1 MTKRKF
7 STGLLSPA
15 RFSLG
20 LMDPTDLATEGNLV
34 RGLKVFRAGT
44 FKDSRGR
51 EGTWTREMLATMVS
65 NFETLRSNGILPNV
79 PVREDHTE
87 TMKDVVGWFHALYLD
102 PTNPDMLLADVEFT
116 EPDKLAKYQRGTY
129 RSRSI
134 EISAYQDNEGNEYAP
149 VVIGLA
155 FVDLPAVEG
164 LFRLS
169 NTDTPPP
176 AKDDQS
182 SSGGAGASH
191 TKEKPK
197 MAKFKLNGTETEDEA
212 QVQAHIAALEAFRTQ
227 AQQVVDY
234 KFKINGVETNDFTAV
249 QAHCL
254 TLETFRSETIESGRA
269 SFVDQLATDG
279 KIGNPMKESFK
290 AMVATMN
297 DAQFDAFK
305 ASYELAPKL
314 PIFGQHAGG
323 SNAGANADPAQ
334 AEIET
339 LEEIVA
345 NHKRSGMSEEAVKNT
360 KSFKRL
366 QAIKAGA

>member
-20 LMDPTDLATEGNLV
+20 LMDPAGLAAEGNIV

-44 FKDSRGR
+44 FKDSKGR
-51 EGTWTREMLATMVS
+51 EATWTREMLALMVS
-65 NFETLRSNGILPNV
+65 NFETLRANGILPNV

-102 PTNPDMLLADVEFT
+102 PSNPDMLLADVEFT
-116 EPDKLAKYQRGTY
+116 EPEKLAKYQRGTY

-134 EISAYQDNEGNEYAP
+134 EISSYEDNDGREYAP

-169 NTDTPPP
+169 NNDNPPP
-176 AKDDQS
+176 AKDDKS
-182 SSGGAGASH
+182 SDGGAGASH
-191 TKEKPK
+191 NKEKSK
-197 MAKFKLNGTETEDEA
+197 MAKFKLNGQETEDEA
-212 QVQAHIAALEAFRTQ
+212 QVQAHIAALETFRTE
-227 AQQVVDY
+227 AEKTLAF
-234 KFKINGVETNDFTAV
+234 KFKINGTETSDFTAV

-254 TLETFRSETIESGRA
+254 TLETFRTEAIESGRA

-305 ASYELAPKL
+305 KTYEAAPKL
-314 PIFGQHAGG
+314 PLFGQHQGG
-323 SNAGANADPAQ
+323 NANGDTDPVK

-339 LEEIVA
+339 LEEIIA
-345 NHKRSGMSEEAVKNT
+345 NHRRSGMADEAVQNT